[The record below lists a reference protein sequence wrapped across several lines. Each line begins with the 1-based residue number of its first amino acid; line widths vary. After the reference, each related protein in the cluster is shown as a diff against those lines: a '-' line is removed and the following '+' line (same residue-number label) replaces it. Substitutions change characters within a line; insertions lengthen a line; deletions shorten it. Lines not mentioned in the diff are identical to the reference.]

1 MLGFLAIGL
10 APLLLGGAFL
20 DYSLLAFG
28 DMEVARARYLGILVV
43 EIAVGLA
50 VFGAMILL
58 FDVLTGRSDEAVA
71 PRRVPTEGG
80 R

>member
-10 APLLLGGAFL
+10 APLALGGDFL

-28 DMEVARARYLGILVV
+28 GMEIPRARYLGILVV
-43 EIAVGLA
+43 EVAVGLA

-58 FDVLTGRSDEAVA
+58 FDVLTGSAQDRAA
-71 PRRVPTEGG
+71 AAHAQGGG